1 MLISFVV
8 FRTDSVDS
16 GSLVK
21 FRENFVA
28 EFKSIVFRTLYK
40 NINGVAF
47 FSPLLFRVVFI
58 SRAIVV
64 LF

>member
-47 FSPLLFRVVFI
+47 FSPSAL
-58 SRAIVV
+58 
-64 LF
+64 